1 MKLLSIDEAAKLL
14 VVKQQ
19 VAYHLEKVGLLQS
32 VQTKQAGKQI
42 TKEALATFNN
52 NYVALSV
59 LAKKQQT
66 SPFALFKSLKIKP
79 VTGPQIDGSR
89 QYFYLKKHFL

>member
-1 MKLLSIDEAAKLL
+1 MLALIEEGYAK
-14 VVKQQ
+14 KF
-19 VAYHLEKVGLLQS
+19 QS
-32 VQTKQAGKQI
+32 LDKARRVNGHT
-42 TKEALATFNN
+42 
-52 NYVALSV
+52 V